1 MMNRPRIQDKIRE
14 SEVEEALVSN
24 LSIITSL
31 LGLKSEPKLLTRQL
45 HLNTESR
52 IDLLLLSGKQLVLIE
67 LKVTRYYSEHKEQIL
82 RYRQEIEKL
91 QTQGELPSGQVNCY
105 LMVTSYLPAH
115 LSECQRENVSLIKYS
130 PEIVLSSHYQNL
142 LKSTPF
148 LRIKPNDYGVF
159 SLGLI
164 NRTLV
169 QLQNGEM
176 TEKGISQNIGL
187 SLNTVRNHLK
197 TAIELGLARKRN
209 YKYFLTDLGDDYTR
223 LGNAGKLQ
231 DQISERQAELLR
243 QYIAKAP
250 FSSSIVF
257 GIYAIVET
265 TFLLSRN
272 TYPVEFKTLTGH
284 FTTVSGKVFEWKQEK
299 SKSTATY
306 TFLNFAI
313 DLGLLGKLGTKVV
326 ITPSGFRFILML
338 QLHKSI
344 EMIDSLQS

>member
-1 MMNRPRIQDKIRE
+1 MMNRPKVQDKIRE
-14 SEVEEALVSN
+14 SEVEEALASN

-45 HLNTESR
+45 HLNAESR
-52 IDLLLLSGKQLVLIE
+52 IDLLLLSGRQLVLVE
-67 LKVTRYYSEHKEQIL
+67 LKVTRYYAEHKEQIL
-82 RYRQEIEKL
+82 RYRREIENL
-91 QTQGELPSGQVNCY
+91 QNQGELPPGQVNCY
-105 LMVTSYLPAH
+105 LMVTSCLPAH
-115 LSECQRENVSLIKYS
+115 LSECQREGVTLIRYS
-130 PEIVLSSHYQNL
+130 PETVLSSHYQNL

-148 LRIKPNDYGVF
+148 LRVKPNDYGVF

-164 NRTLV
+164 DRTLIQV
-169 QLQNGEM
+169 QSGET
-176 TEKGISQNIGL
+176 TESSISKNIGL

-197 TAIELGLARKRN
+197 TATELGLVRKRDH
-209 YKYFLTDLGDDYTR
+209 KYFLTDLGDNYTS
-223 LGNAGKLQ
+223 LGNKGKLQ

-257 GIYAIVET
+257 GIYAVVET
-265 TFLLSRN
+265 TFLLARN
-272 TYPVEFKTLTGH
+272 TYPVEFKTLAEH
-284 FTTVSGKVFEWKQEK
+284 FTTISGKVFEWKQAK

-313 DLGLLGKLGTKVV
+313 DLGLLGKLGTNVV

-338 QLHKSI
+338 QLYKSI